1 MFGPRSAR
9 VYGCLSCDAERAEF
23 QKVANYKSSSS
34 NTLETPK
41 SSSNSTPEKVSTFV
55 RAQSVRSKS
64 GTDTSGEP
72 TASPE
77 TVNVREQEH
86 YSDKCYSMQAP
97 FLGAIVNGTR
107 VRSCC
112 VTRKDSITRALHLQC
127 RVISGFSLY
136 PLRCLRFGTRRVKV
150 GSSRARRRE
159 SLRAVGSNPILAGKP
174 PVFRHLAMHF
184 YGIRGLWLPELW

>member
-1 MFGPRSAR
+1 MFGPQSAR

-77 TVNVREQEH
+77 TVNVREQDH

-97 FLGAIVNGTR
+97 FLG
-107 VRSCC
+107 
-112 VTRKDSITRALHLQC
+112 L
-127 RVISGFSLY
+127 
-136 PLRCLRFGTRRVKV
+136 
-150 GSSRARRRE
+150 
-159 SLRAVGSNPILAGKP
+159 AVGS
-174 PVFRHLAMHF
+174 
-184 YGIRGLWLPELW
+184 PEVSVPDFERKD

>member
-1 MFGPRSAR
+1 MFGPQSAR

-77 TVNVREQEH
+77 TVNVREQDH

-112 VTRKDSITRALHLQC
+112 VTRKDSITRALHLC
-127 RVISGFSLY
+127 RDRLEGMISGFSRY
-136 PLRCLRFGTRRVKV
+136 PLRCLRLGTRRVKV
-150 GSSRARRRE
+150 GSS
-159 SLRAVGSNPILAGKP
+159 
-174 PVFRHLAMHF
+174 
-184 YGIRGLWLPELW
+184 